1 MGPALLGQLSVSI
14 QEERR
19 QGTKNKDFNEGER
32 ISKQVSV
39 GGYFAIQLNL
49 IITCLSNT
57 DFNITRPCLCSQMV
71 IFLYFVCG
79 RVYCFHAVRLSERTN
94 DRPCVRTVLFP

>member
-39 GGYFAIQLNL
+39 GWVF
-49 IITCLSNT
+49 C
-57 DFNITRPCLCSQMV
+57 D
-71 IFLYFVCG
+71 
-79 RVYCFHAVRLSERTN
+79 
-94 DRPCVRTVLFP
+94 TV